1 MRIARRLSQI
11 SASPTMV
18 VMQEAQEL
26 RSRGIQVIDLG
37 PGQPDFPTPDSV
49 KQAGFDAI
57 QANFTTYT
65 PSAGIKELRE
75 AVAQKYNQEWGTS
88 FRAANVIITCGA
100 KHAIYDLC
108 MTAFDEGDDVLNPA
122 PYWVTFPEVIKLAGA
137 RPVDVPTREED
148 GFILTAEAVERAI
161 TPQSRGLIVNTPCN
175 PTGAVVPRSHI
186 GEIVELARSRNL
198 FLLFDETY
206 EHFIYGGEGH
216 CSLAAFL
223 GAQDHGYSIVG
234 SFSKTYS
241 MTGWRVGYCVGHAE
255 LIEKIDEFQSHQTGN
270 PTSISQKAAL
280 AALRA
285 GTADFERM
293 RQEYHRR
300 RDFVLSEMERIPG
313 FSCVRPEGA
322 FYVFPNVQACIDAV
336 GCGDSTGF
344 AKFLLQEARVATV
357 PGSAFGAEGYIR
369 LSYATS
375 MENLREGMHRIRE
388 AVSRYFQ

>member
-11 SASPTMV
+11 TASPTMV

-26 RSRGIQVIDLG
+26 RARGVEVIDLG
-37 PGQPDFPTPDSV
+37 PGQPDFPTPDSI

-65 PSAGIKELRE
+65 PSAGVNELRE

-88 FRAANVIITCGA
+88 FRASNVIITCGA

-108 MTAFDEGDDVLNPA
+108 MTVFDEGEEVLNPA
-122 PYWVTFPEVIKLAGA
+122 PYWVTFPEVVKLSGA
-137 RPVDVPTREED
+137 VPVDVPTREED
-148 GFILTAEAVERAI
+148 DFILSAADVEGAL
-161 TPQSRGLIVNTPCN
+161 TPRSTGLIVNTPCN
-175 PTGAVVPRSHI
+175 PTGAMVPRRNI
-186 GEIVELARSRNL
+186 GEIVEVARPRQL

-206 EHFIYGGEGH
+206 EHFTYGDHGH

-223 GAQDHGYSIVG
+223 GADHHGYAIVG

-255 LIEKIDEFQSHQTGN
+255 IISKIDEFQSHQTGN

-280 AALRA
+280 AALKQ
-285 GTADFERM
+285 GTAEFERM
-293 RQEYHRR
+293 RKEYHRR
-300 RDFVLSEMERIPG
+300 RDFVLGEMGRIPG

-322 FYVFPNVQACIDAV
+322 FYVFPNVSRCIESV
-336 GCGDSTGF
+336 GCGDSVGF
-344 AKFLLQEARVATV
+344 SRFLLQEARVATV
-357 PGSAFGAEGYIR
+357 PGSAFGAEGFIR
-369 LSYATS
+369 ISYATS
-375 MENLREGMHRIRE
+375 MENLREGLHRIRE
-388 AVSRYFQ
+388 SVSRVS